1 MTGKLAKISI
11 NYHNSEDHFST
22 TTATTT
28 TTTTTATITEAI
40 PTGSHIIPL
49 GRNTTTR
56 GIHA

>member
-1 MTGKLAKISI
+1 MAGTLAKISI

-22 TTATTT
+22 TTTATTA
-28 TTTTTATITEAI
+28 ATITEAML
-40 PTGSHIIPL
+40 TGSHIIPL

>member
-1 MTGKLAKISI
+1 MAGKLAKISI

-28 TTTTTATITEAI
+28 TTTTATITEAI

-49 GRNTTTR
+49 GRNTITR